1 MDLAQTDSCFEL
13 HFAPLGRHGRCYAFP
28 CDAGGHVQLDALSE
42 RQLANYLFARAVV
55 GRELLA
61 PQVVQRGFLA
71 R

>member
-1 MDLAQTDSCFEL
+1 METAQSPCCYEL
-13 HFAPLGRHGRCYAFP
+13 RFAPLGRHGRSYAFP
-28 CDAGGHVQLDALSE
+28 CDAAGHVQLDGLSE

-61 PQVVQRGFLA
+61 PQVVQLGFLA

>member
-1 MDLAQTDSCFEL
+1 MDIAQTDCCYEL
-13 HFAPLGRHGRCYAFP
+13 RFAALGRHARSYAFP
-28 CDAGGHVQLDALSE
+28 CDADGHVLLDALSE

-61 PQVVQRGFLA
+61 PRVVQLGCFA